1 MMALDASKRDICVV
15 KRERTSSPVQALV
28 LLNDPQLVEA
38 SRVLAHR
45 LVAGHGE
52 DIEGIVVEAFRRLT
66 SRRPSAEEIE
76 LLVQLYQ
83 EQHEHYSAH
92 PDAAAALLA
101 TGEARPAGELP
112 ADQVAAVAMMVNM
125 LMNFDACVMKK

>member
-45 LVAGHGE
+45 LVAGHAAEIYRYPVSIFHKE
-52 DIEGIVVEAFRRLT
+52 D
-66 SRRPSAEEIE
+66 E
-76 LLVQLYQ
+76 LLFISCCQAISFSTV
-83 EQHEHYSAH
+83 
-92 PDAAAALLA
+92 D
-101 TGEARPAGELP
+101 TT
-112 ADQVAAVAMMVNM
+112 VAQRHAQFQPSVSPEIPKGSEC
-125 LMNFDACVMKK
+125 LF